1 MGIFTRFRDIM
12 GSNIDAMLD
21 QAEYPIKTIKM
32 MVSEMEDTLIEL
44 KSSCAN
50 VIANCKKLDRR
61 QNELLT
67 RLKLWSNRAELA
79 TNNGNDELAREAL
92 QENHQLTEQVKVLKN
107 ELKEINRQI
116 DQYKHDITALESKL
130 NHARDK
136 K

>member
-79 TNNGNDELAREAL
+79 TNNGNDELARGAL
-92 QENHQLTEQVKVLKN
+92 QENHRFTEQVKVLKN